1 MIDISREAC
10 ARAARALHRLSAP
23 FGTDCTEGL
32 MITALRA
39 ALDRA
44 ETDLADLKHDLARYM
59 AIAGEEA
66 TRAER
71 AEAVKAAAGRDAVE
85 FIYKHGDLTY
95 SAANAAIRL
104 LTQNG
109 FQIVRNGGKP

>member
-1 MIDISREAC
+1 MTEAPERIWAMGRRERHSKITDWEYGVWDLIQDGDGDAEYI
-10 ARAARALHRLSAP
+10 RADLHQ
-23 FGTDCTEGL
+23 
-32 MITALRA
+32 A

-44 ETDLADLKHDLARYM
+44 EAD
-59 AIAGEEA
+59 
-66 TRAER
+66 
-71 AEAVKAAAGRDAVE
+71 KAAAGRDAVE

-109 FQIVRNGGKP
+109 FQIVRECGKP